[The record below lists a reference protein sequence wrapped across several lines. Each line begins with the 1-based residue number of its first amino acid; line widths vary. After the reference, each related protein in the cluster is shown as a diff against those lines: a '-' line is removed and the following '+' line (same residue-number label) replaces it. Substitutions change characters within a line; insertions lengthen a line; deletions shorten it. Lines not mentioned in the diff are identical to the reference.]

1 MILEKE
7 KTQEENTAVGKKLNV
22 RLKNNPI
29 KRNKLIFCYAFAAIA
44 LIHFLLFYLYVN
56 INSILMAFKEYT
68 GIDENFNEVY
78 IWSFAQFERMIRD
91 FQSPSSNLLIGLQ
104 NTLKYF
110 AVNVF
115 VMLPLSLFIAFFL
128 YKKIKGYK
136 VFRVLFFLPSIVS
149 SVVYVGIFRNM
160 ISVYGPVYTVLE
172 KLFGYEMPSLLTSD
186 ETATPTIIFYCIW
199 TGLGINMILYQGAM
213 NRIPSEVIE
222 AGQLD
227 GIGWVRELWSII
239 IPMVWPTLSMTIL
252 FSFTGLF
259 NSGGPILLFSDS
271 MNSLGANGTMTLPFY
286 IYSLTWASKQ
296 YEYPAALGVFFTLA
310 SLPIVFGV
318 RYILAKIDPEVEY

>member
-1 MILEKE
+1 MI
-7 KTQEENTAVGKKLNV
+7 KKAKCDETEHIWQSPLPRKPKV
-22 RLKNNPI
+22 QVM
-29 KRNKLIFCYAFAAIA
+29 KRNKLIFCYGFVAIA
-44 LIHFLLFYLYVN
+44 VLHFLVFYLYVN
-56 INSILMAFKEYT
+56 INSILMAFKEYK
-68 GIDENFNEVY
+68 GIDENFNEIY

-91 FQSPSSNLLIGLQ
+91 FKSPSSSLLIGLL

-115 VMLPLSLFIAFFL
+115 VMLPLSLFISFFL

-136 VFRVLFFLPSIVS
+136 TFRVLFFLPSIVS
-149 SVVYVGIFRNM
+149 SVVYVGIFKNM
-160 ISVYGPVYTVLE
+160 ISMYGPVYTLLE

-186 ETATPTIIFYCIW
+186 DTATPTIIFYCIW

-222 AGQLD
+222 SCRLD
-227 GIGWVRELWSII
+227 GISWIRELWSII

-259 NSGGPILLFSDS
+259 NAGGPILLFSDS
-271 MNSLGANGTMTLPFY
+271 MNSLGANSTMTLPFY

>member
-1 MILEKE
+1 MI
-7 KTQEENTAVGKKLNV
+7 KKAKCDETEHIWQSPLPRKPKV
-22 RLKNNPI
+22 RVM
-29 KRNKLIFCYAFAAIA
+29 KRNKLIFCYGFVAIA
-44 LIHFLLFYLYVN
+44 VLHFLVFYLYVN
-56 INSILMAFKEYT
+56 INSILMAFKEYK
-68 GIDENFNEVY
+68 GIDENFNEIY

-91 FQSPSSNLLIGLQ
+91 FKSPSSSLLIGLL

-115 VMLPLSLFIAFFL
+115 VMLPLSLFISFFL

-136 VFRVLFFLPSIVS
+136 TFRVLFFLPSIVS
-149 SVVYVGIFRNM
+149 SVVYVGIFKNM
-160 ISVYGPVYTVLE
+160 ISMYGPVYTLLE

-186 ETATPTIIFYCIW
+186 DTATPTIIFYCIW

-222 AGQLD
+222 SCRLD
-227 GIGWVRELWSII
+227 GISWIRELWSII

-259 NSGGPILLFSDS
+259 NAGGPILLFSDS
-271 MNSLGANGTMTLPFY
+271 MNSLGANSTMTLPFY